1 MFGNLIEQLVSSGL
15 IKKVNSTPAPTNNDL
30 NNSPRN
36 VDINQPRAVP
46 FSGQSGTGSAAD
58 INKPRTAQFSG
69 ADVNSNTYGKT
80 NDIQDFFKD
89 IMLKEGGEVSKGKK
103 EIKKKF
109 GHEGAIDPKKAQVT
123 KLLKSGGEV
132 LAKGNKLAKHRPTK
146 LY

>member
-1 MFGNLIEQLVSSGL
+1 MGLMSNGLVAKIAEL
-15 IKKVNSTPAPTNNDL
+15 MKNNSPATSTNNDL
-30 NNSPRN
+30 NNSPRY

-46 FSGQSGTGSAAD
+46 FSGQGGTGSAVD
-58 INKPRTAQFSG
+58 INKPRTAQFAG
-69 ADVNSNTYGKT
+69 ADVNANTYEKGASDFLKT
-80 NDIQDFFKD
+80 IFAS
-89 IMLKEGGEVSKGKK
+89 EGGEINKGRK

-109 GHEGAIDPKKAQVT
+109 GHEGAIDPKKAQIT